1 MKRGVLVILLI
12 GLIGQSMAQNNIRRN
27 NLTAKEKRVI
37 INKGTERP
45 YTGEYLD
52 NKKTGV
58 YTCKHCDAPL
68 YNSEDKFDSNCGW
81 PSFDDEIPGAIHKE
95 TDSDG
100 LRTEITCN
108 NCGGHLGHVFEGE
121 KFTKKDVRHCV
132 NSVSLNFVPAVEDMN
147 TKKTEVAIF
156 AGGCFWG
163 VEHLFKKSDGVL
175 ETEVG
180 YIGGHKANPTY
191 EEVCNH
197 TTGHAEAL
205 QVTFDPLKI
214 NFKEL
219 AKLFFEIH
227 DPTQHNRQGPDIGDQ
242 YRSEIFYSSEKQ
254 KRISEE
260 LIGILEAQGLKVAT
274 KLTPATT
281 FWTAE
286 AYHQDYYAKSGG
298 NPYCHIYTKRF

>member
-1 MKRGVLVILLI
+1 
-12 GLIGQSMAQNNIRRN
+12 MAQNNIRRN